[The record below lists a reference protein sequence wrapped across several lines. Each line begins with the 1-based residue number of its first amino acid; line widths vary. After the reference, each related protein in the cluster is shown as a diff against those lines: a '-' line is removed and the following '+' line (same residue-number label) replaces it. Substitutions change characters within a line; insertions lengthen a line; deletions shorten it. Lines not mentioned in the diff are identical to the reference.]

1 MSAEGQQ
8 TGFQAGIE
16 LEHALS
22 KALVRAGIPHE
33 LTRGNDENL
42 DERVDLRV
50 FRPPFDP
57 GPAFEFQLTLREH
70 VKRKMVEFAVAA
82 LRNTRRGI
90 RIYLE
95 ILGNRR
101 DKIAHMAERVVYA
114 IKSIMRD
121 HTHFGPHNLIGFR
134 VRIGRAKRSPKL
146 ERFDLLYIVGTA
158 VREFFEAELRRE
170 KAQRLRDT
178 RAFLQLMKQ
187 RNMSRTP
194 TLPGPPRLFPMNKR
208 ERLPV
213 LSPHIPRS
221 EILLPRRLP

>member
-16 LEHALS
+16 LECALS
-22 KALVRAGIPHE
+22 EALVRAGIPHE
-33 LTRGNDENL
+33 LTRGSDENL

-50 FRPPFDP
+50 FRPPFES
-57 GPAFEFQLTLREH
+57 GPVFEFQLTLREH

-101 DKIAHMAERVVYA
+101 DKITHMAERVVYA

-134 VRIGRAKRSPKL
+134 VHIGREKRSPRL
-146 ERFDLLYIVGTA
+146 ERFDLLYLVRDA
-158 VREFFEAELRRE
+158 VREVFQRE
-170 KAQRLRDT
+170 VLAFQRHQIQKMREHIAQQRAQR
-178 RAFLQLMKQ
+178 
-187 RNMSRTP
+187 TP
-194 TLPGPPRLFPMNKR
+194 MFPVTNNF
-208 ERLPV
+208 PW
-213 LSPHIPRS
+213 RS
-221 EILLPRRLP
+221 EHRRPTPARPMRSCSHTTFPRRLP